1 MSMSQEQQEAFLKQ
15 TEVAVIS
22 TIDEFGRPRS
32 APIWFLWE
40 DGAAYMFTARS
51 TLKWHN
57 LQVRPHASLCI
68 DKREP
73 PYSSVIMDGPVQE
86 TDRPLYELVLSMA
99 LRYYGE
105 EKGRSFA
112 EGYRD
117 ESSRVVAFKLSPR
130 HIASF
135 TNGDA

>member
-1 MSMSQEQQEAFLKQ
+1 MPMTQEQQEVFLKQ
-15 TEVAVIS
+15 PEVAVIS

-40 DGAAYMFTARS
+40 DGAAYMFTARR
-51 TLKWHN
+51 TLKWRN
-57 LQVRPHASLCI
+57 LQSRPYASLCV
-68 DKREP
+68 DKRDA
-73 PYSSVIMDGPVQE
+73 PYSSVVMDGPVQE

-105 EKGRSFA
+105 QKGRSFA

-117 ESSRVVAFKLSPR
+117 APEVVAFKLSPR
-130 HIASF
+130 HIASY
-135 TNGDA
+135 TPDDV